1 MTEREK
7 FYAQK
12 TKYMS
17 GHFFGPPGPGRH
29 MSLLSEK
36 PKETIKTLKKLF
48 KYLKKY
54 KLYFLLSFVCVLG
67 NSILSLI
74 APYLVGKAI
83 DTYIIPKRLTGFEN
97 FLFLIFLVY
106 AFNSILVYIQSF
118 TMANIS
124 QNVGYDLRED
134 AFDCIHKLSLKT
146 IDKRTTGDIMSRIT
160 NDIDMIN
167 MTLAT
172 SILQFFSG
180 IIMLFGTCV
189 MMIILSPVLT
199 LFSLILIPLMIFI
212 TKIISGKTRKY
223 FFLQQTKL
231 GELNGLAEEDITGL
245 KIIKIFGKEEKEI
258 EKFEKINEELKKY
271 GINAQKF
278 AGIMPPLI
286 NFLNNI
292 SFVIIGG
299 IGGTFVL
306 KKMVTIGT
314 IVSFIN
320 YVKQFTRPLNE
331 LANQFN
337 TIQTAIASAE
347 RVFEIMEEEKEK
359 EDDTE
364 AMELKEIKGEVEF
377 KNVYFAYENKKY
389 VLKNVS
395 FKIPAGKIIAIVGPT
410 GAGKTT
416 MINLLARLYEIEK
429 GEILIDG
436 YDIRKIK
443 KENLRSFLGV
453 VLQDT
458 YLFAE
463 TIKENIRYGKLE
475 ATDDEIQNAC
485 KISNAEKFILN
496 LSKKYETILSDGGQS
511 LSQGQRQLIA
521 IARAILA
528 EPRILILD
536 EATSNIDTKTEMYVQ
551 KSMMNLMKGK
561 TNFVIAHRLNTI
573 KNADLILVLN
583 EGEIIEKGTHQEL
596 MNKKGFYYNL
606 FKSQFGEVLKEE

>member
-278 AGIMPPLI
+278 AGIMPPLM

-606 FKSQFGEVLKEE
+606 FKSQFGEVLKEK